1 LKIPKRCFIFL
12 CTNEALREFFFEN
25 SGMSKNNRIFV
36 EPAYSTRVCK
46 EMRFFLEK
54 VHGPFPIFLKLFAD
68 WDLP

>member
-1 LKIPKRCFIFL
+1 
-12 CTNEALREFFFEN
+12 
-25 SGMSKNNRIFV
+25 MSKNNRIFV

-54 VHGPFPIFLKLFAD
+54 VHGAFSIFLKLFAD